1 MMANHPNSPQSE
13 IIPFW
18 RDGRVLGVLAQII
31 FVVLLVLFGRWLVNN
46 TLTNL
51 KNLNSQL
58 FCADGSIRCMFDFL
72 QQGAQFEIS
81 ESPIPYEPTDA
92 YKQAVWVGVAN
103 TVKVSVLGIILATIL
118 GTVVGIARLSPNW
131 LVSQIT
137 KWYIDLMRNTP
148 LVLQLLFL
156 AVVLRFLPDVKEAI
170 SLFGLPVYLSQRGMN
185 YPSLVFMP
193 SFATWL
199 AFIVLAVIQA
209 QVLWVIL
216 GRWEEQSGRDSNR
229 SLWVLVSVLFILAI
243 GWQTSGAYADNQA
256 FMVAK
261 AARVRE
267 FDDLEDFTSRQ
278 FGVNQLQEIKTK
290 IANGQLSQEKVQEL
304 SLKVCTLAD
313 SPSQVNF
320 TAQLQAMNIPHQVVK
335 SDRPDQAIEAYAAG
349 ECQFFAAPRAI
360 LAGVVSALEDSGNQ
374 FIVSVPER
382 PIRISLPY
390 LEGFNYAGGN
400 KITPQFAA
408 ALLGL
413 VIYTGA
419 FIAEIVR
426 AGILSVS
433 RGQSEAAKALGLSE
447 SQRLRLVIL
456 PQALRVIIPP
466 LTSQYL
472 NLAKNSSL
480 AQFVAFPE
488 LWTVS
493 YTIGNQSG
501 QNLQIVLIV
510 MATYLTVSLLISA
523 LLNWYNQRVALV
535 ER

>member
-1 MMANHPNSPQSE
+1 MANHPNNPQSE
-13 IIPFW
+13 TVPFW

-31 FVVLLVLFGRWLVNN
+31 FVVLIVLFGRWLINN

-51 KNLNSQL
+51 KTLNSQL

-72 QQGAQFEIS
+72 QQDAQFAIS
-81 ESPIPYEPTDA
+81 ESPIPYEPTDS
-92 YKQAVWVGVAN
+92 YKQAVLVGVAN
-103 TVKVSVLGIILATIL
+103 TIKVSVLGIVLATIL
-118 GTVVGIARLSPNW
+118 GTLVGIARLSPNW

-156 AVVLRFLPDVKEAI
+156 AVVLRFLPDVKEAL
-170 SLFGLPVYLSQRGMN
+170 SLFGLPIYLSQRGMN

-199 AFIVLAVIQA
+199 AFIVLAVIQV

-216 GRWEEQSGRDSNR
+216 GRWEEQSGRDTNR
-229 SLWVLVSVLFILAI
+229 FLWVILSALFILAI
-243 GWQTSGAYADNQA
+243 GWQVSGVYADNQA

-261 AARVRE
+261 ADRVRE
-267 FDDLEDFTSRQ
+267 FGDLEDLALRQ
-278 FGVNQLQEIKTK
+278 FGVNRLEEIEEA
-290 IANGQLSQEKVQEL
+290 IAAGELSEEEVEEL

-313 SPSQVNF
+313 SPSQINF
-320 TAQLQAMNIPHQVVK
+320 TAQLQSMNIPYQVVK
-335 SDRPDQAIEAYAAG
+335 SDRPDQAIEDYAAD
-349 ECQFFAAPRAI
+349 ECQLFVAPRAI
-360 LAGVVSALEDSGNQ
+360 LAGVVSGLEDSGNQ

-382 PIRISLPY
+382 PVRISIPR
-390 LEGFNYAGGN
+390 LEGFNYAGGSE
-400 KITPQFAA
+400 ITPQFAA

-419 FIAEIVR
+419 FIAELVR

-433 RGQSEAAKALGLSE
+433 RGQSEAARALGLTE
-447 SQRLRLVIL
+447 SQRLRLIVL

-501 QNLQIVLIV
+501 QNLQVVLIV
-510 MATYLTVSLLISA
+510 MATYLTVSILISA
-523 LLNWYNQRVALV
+523 LLNWYNQKVALV